1 MPRGVLVKAVGIC
14 AVFLML
20 LAVPAFAG
28 TVVEAWRIQ
37 PSVSYFSWEERSGGT
52 HLLTEEGPIYGL
64 DGAAS
69 LVLFRKGLVLMV
81 QGGIFGGD
89 VHYRGQTQK
98 NPDPALSERPVKTS
112 VVYFGTKLATD
123 LGWRVSSPDAE
134 VGPFAGMGYRWWL
147 RSLQDSTAVDTG
159 GNTFPVGGYSEYWHE
174 LSVRLGLRGQYAPS
188 GMPALFAE
196 AGGKYPFYTRNSA
209 DFPGAG
215 SVTLTPEPRWSPF
228 AEAGIRSGRFSASLS
243 YEGLRYGQSR
253 PVPIG
258 GGVAL
263 LQPDVDADI
272 LGLNVGWKFD

>member
-1 MPRGVLVKAVGIC
+1 MPRGVPVKAVGIC
-14 AVFLML
+14 AAFLVL

-28 TVVEAWRIQ
+28 TIVEEWRLQ
-37 PSVSYFSWEERSGGT
+37 PSVSYFSWEERSNGT
-52 HLLTEEGPIYGL
+52 RLLTEEGAIYGL
-64 DGAAS
+64 DGAAGFDLYRKR
-69 LVLFRKGLVLMV
+69 LVLQVRGGL
-81 QGGIFGGD
+81 FGGD
-89 VHYRGQTQK
+89 VHYRGRTQK
-98 NPDPALSERPVKTS
+98 DPNPALSERPVKTS

-123 LGWRVSSPDAE
+123 LGWRITLPEATA
-134 VGPFAGMGYRWWL
+134 GPFAGLCYRWWL

-159 GNTFPVGGYSEYWHE
+159 GNPFPVGGYTEHWHE

-188 GMPALFAE
+188 GKPALFAE

-209 DFPGAG
+209 DFQGAG
-215 SVTLTPEPRWSPF
+215 SVTLSPEPRWSPF
-228 AEAGIRSGRFSASLS
+228 AEAGIRSGRFRASLS

-272 LGLNVGWKFD
+272 VGLNVGWMFD